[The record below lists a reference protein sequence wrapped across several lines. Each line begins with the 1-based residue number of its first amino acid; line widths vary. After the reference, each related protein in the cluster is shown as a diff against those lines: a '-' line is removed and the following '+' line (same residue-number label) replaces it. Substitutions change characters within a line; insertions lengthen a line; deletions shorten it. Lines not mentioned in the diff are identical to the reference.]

1 MPVKL
6 IVAAEDW
13 QSKSVKCTFTVQAGD
28 VTLVAKERSK
38 QIYELPAGTNAVRV
52 TATPTTSTGRR
63 APTGRRRWR
72 WSSRAT
78 APSRPGPGSAVG
90 RREAGEWRHGGCD
103 PGDGEG
109 EPVQGGHA

>member
-52 TATPTTSTGRR
+52 TATPTTSTQPGSERPLGDEGGAGRR
-63 APTGRRRWR
+63 ERRHRHAQGRV
-72 WSSRAT
+72 
-78 APSRPGPGSAVG
+78 PAVG
-90 RREAGEWRHGGCD
+90 RREAGGRRRADAGLR
-103 PGDGEG
+103 DG
-109 EPVQGGHA
+109 